1 MIERYPIPRIET
13 VGKADFLRQY
23 KRPARP
29 VVIEGLTRDWPARQK
44 WTLEF
49 IESVAGDTLVPVYD
63 SKRAQDK
70 KHQHAPAARMRLR
83 DYFAR
88 LRAGE
93 NDLRLFFFNLIAEVP
108 ALRRDFAFPDLGLK
122 LFKQL
127 PVLFMGGKG
136 AKVQMHFD
144 IDLADIL
151 LCHFGARKRV
161 LLIPPEQTRFMYHV
175 PFSFSALFDVD
186 FGNPDVARHPA
197 LKHLRADYAE
207 LNHGDVLYIPPGYWH
222 YITYDDIGFSM
233 SLRAFP
239 RTPKNL
245 AKMLNNLL
253 VIRTIEGLMRKWLGQ
268 RWNDRNERLAIA
280 RTHRNAG
287 IAMRSARGGAE
298 PARTQR

>member
-1 MIERYPIPRIET
+1 MIARSPIPRIESIA
-13 VGKADFLRQY
+13 KADFLRQY

-29 VVIEGLTRDWPARQK
+29 VVIEGLTRDWPARDK

-49 IESVAGDTLVPVYD
+49 IESVAGDTWVPVYD
-63 SKRAQDK
+63 SRRAQDR
-70 KHQHAPAARMRLR
+70 KHQHAPAATMRLR

-108 ALRRDFAFPDLGLK
+108 ALRRDFTFPDLGLK
-122 LFKQL
+122 LFQKL

-151 LCHFGARKRV
+151 LCHFGAKKRV
-161 LLIPPEQTRFMYHV
+161 LLFAPEQTRFMYHV

-186 FGNPDVARHPA
+186 FAKPDLARFPA

-222 YITYDDIGFSM
+222 YITYDDISFSM

-239 RTPKNL
+239 RTPKNVL
-245 AKMLNNLL
+245 KMLNNLL
-253 VIRTIEGLMRKWLGQ
+253 VIRTVEGLMRKWWGQ
-268 RWNDRNERLAIA
+268 RWNDRNERLAVA
-280 RTHRNAG
+280 RTHRHAG
-287 IAMRSARGGAE
+287 VAISAAGDATEAAHTR
-298 PARTQR
+298 R